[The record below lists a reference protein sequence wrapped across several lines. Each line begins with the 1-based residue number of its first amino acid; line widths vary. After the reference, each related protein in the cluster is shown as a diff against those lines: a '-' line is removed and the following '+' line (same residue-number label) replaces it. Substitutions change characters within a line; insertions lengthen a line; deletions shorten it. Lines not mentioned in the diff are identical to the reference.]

1 MSTITA
7 IPTTRTAPAKAL
19 PDALPLAVAQLA
31 RSERGRQAL
40 ADIRALLKNG
50 AVGLDRENQHALF
63 EILVQAY
70 TPAAPAPSSMPAT
83 RSAMKNANSTTATKP
98 RKKQNRVQFPTQRVA
113 LETYVKA
120 HRLRARYGSLSR
132 VLDAALAN
140 LDPSK

>member
-1 MSTITA
+1 MK
-7 IPTTRTAPAKAL
+7 TT
-19 PDALPLAVAQLA
+19 
-31 RSERGRQAL
+31 
-40 ADIRALLKNG
+40 
-50 AVGLDRENQHALF
+50 
-63 EILVQAY
+63 
-70 TPAAPAPSSMPAT
+70 
-83 RSAMKNANSTTATKP
+83 TTATKP